1 MGPKKTLQEREKE
14 LQSLFATP
22 AGRAELK
29 ALAARYAAADGKL
42 MAGRSSIITYLLVY
56 EREHGLI
63 GR

>member
-1 MGPKKTLQEREKE
+1 MGSKKTLQERQKE

-22 AGRAELK
+22 AGRAELQ

-42 MAGRSSIITYLLVY
+42 MAGRSSVITYLLIY

-63 GR
+63 GG